1 MGHELLEHIRYSHA
15 RQNQVVDLQ
24 SLAQA
29 APHYTLLKPPFC
41 SDQNAS
47 LGIPARF

>member
-29 APHYTLLKPPFC
+29 ASPCTLL
-41 SDQNAS
+41 QH
-47 LGIPARF
+47 RFALVKT